1 MNDFS
6 LRTSHSLSW
15 YGSAKPSHTPFTKVV
30 RHLAFTS
37 CKHYISPT
45 PPLPP
50 LPRFIAA
57 FRLLKRKIYQIGTST
72 DCAENSLFASWKRRV
87 TTYEPFPTLG
97 HVFSN
102 FEHRSR
108 CWNDPYCT
116 APLHSVTGFS
126 FSEFTSCQ
134 KGFGPNYC
142 LDTFILS
149 IWHLVMIFL
158 LPVAVTN
165 MSILSTTS
173 LTLTTRYPS
182 MQAVEFNSHDMVVWR
197 LTFFWNVINYLTLD
211 CTKRINFC
219 DVYDAAQSP

>member
-1 MNDFS
+1 M
-6 LRTSHSLSW
+6 
-15 YGSAKPSHTPFTKVV
+15 
-30 RHLAFTS
+30 
-37 CKHYISPT
+37 
-45 PPLPP
+45 
-50 LPRFIAA
+50 
-57 FRLLKRKIYQIGTST
+57 
-72 DCAENSLFASWKRRV
+72 
-87 TTYEPFPTLG
+87 
-97 HVFSN
+97 FSN

-182 MQAVEFNSHDMVVWR
+182 MQAVEFNSYYMAVWW
-197 LTFFWNVINYLTLD
+197 LTFFWNVIILPW
-211 CTKRINFC
+211 I
-219 DVYDAAQSP
+219 AQSGSISVTYTTQPKALKALQHPLPTSPYPHTSTCLPASIESVTLWSPEIRFHH

>member
-116 APLHSVTGFS
+116 APLHSVTVFS
-126 FSEFTSCQ
+126 FSMFTSCQ
-134 KGFGPNYC
+134 KGLWSKLF
-142 LDTFILS
+142 S
-149 IWHLVMIFL
+149 IYLHFVHMAPGDDFFVACRGDKYVDSFHNIFDSNHTIS
-158 LPVAVTN
+158 VHA
-165 MSILSTTS
+165 S
-173 LTLTTRYPS
+173 
-182 MQAVEFNSHDMVVWR
+182 
-197 LTFFWNVINYLTLD
+197 
-211 CTKRINFC
+211 CRI
-219 DVYDAAQSP
+219 